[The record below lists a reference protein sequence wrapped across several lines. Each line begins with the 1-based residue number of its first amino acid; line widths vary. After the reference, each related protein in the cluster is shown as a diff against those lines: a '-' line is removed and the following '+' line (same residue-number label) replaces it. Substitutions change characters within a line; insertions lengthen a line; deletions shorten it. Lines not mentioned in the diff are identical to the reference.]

1 MVESYTFWR
10 TDKYAVG
17 GGDYLSSQEATLKTG
32 KKHWRHFKKQDQWFL
47 SATGIGDVLKKHPG
61 TIRRWI
67 REKKLPATKLSGK
80 YGIYLITRE
89 DILEFMIQ
97 GLMEE

>member
-1 MVESYTFWR
+1 MAKTKLKNILTV
-10 TDKYAVG
+10 K
-17 GGDYLSSQEATLKTG
+17 EAAK
-32 KKHWRHFKKQDQWFL
+32 
-47 SATGIGDVLKKHPG
+47 VLKKHPG

-67 REKKLPATKLSGK
+67 REKRLPATKLSGK

>member
-1 MVESYTFWR
+1 MQKTKLKNILTV
-10 TDKYAVG
+10 K
-17 GGDYLSSQEATLKTG
+17 EAAK
-32 KKHWRHFKKQDQWFL
+32 
-47 SATGIGDVLKKHPG
+47 VLKKHPG

-67 REKKLPATKLSGK
+67 TEKRLPAAKLSGK

>member
-1 MVESYTFWR
+1 MAETKLKNILTV
-10 TDKYAVG
+10 K
-17 GGDYLSSQEATLKTG
+17 EAAK
-32 KKHWRHFKKQDQWFL
+32 
-47 SATGIGDVLKKHPG
+47 VLKKHPA

-67 REKKLPATKLSGK
+67 KEKKLPATKLSGK
-80 YGIYLITRE
+80 YGIFLITRE

>member
-1 MVESYTFWR
+1 MAKPKLKNILTV
-10 TDKYAVG
+10 
-17 GGDYLSSQEATLKTG
+17 QETAKMLK
-32 KKHWRHFKKQDQWFL
+32 R
-47 SATGIGDVLKKHPG
+47 HPG

-67 REKKLPATKLSGK
+67 RDKKLPATKLSGK

-97 GLMEE
+97 GLMAE

>member
-1 MVESYTFWR
+1 MA
-10 TDKYAVG
+10 KPK
-17 GGDYLSSQEATLKTG
+17 LKNILTV
-32 KKHWRHFKKQDQWFL
+32 KETAKM
-47 SATGIGDVLKKHPG
+47 LKKHPG

-67 REKKLPATKLSGK
+67 RDKKLPAIKLSGK

>member
-1 MVESYTFWR
+1 MAKTKLKNILTV
-10 TDKYAVG
+10 K
-17 GGDYLSSQEATLKTG
+17 EAAKL
-32 KKHWRHFKKQDQWFL
+32 
-47 SATGIGDVLKKHPG
+47 LKKHPG
-61 TIRRWI
+61 TIRKWI
-67 REKKLPATKLSGK
+67 RERKLPATKLSGK